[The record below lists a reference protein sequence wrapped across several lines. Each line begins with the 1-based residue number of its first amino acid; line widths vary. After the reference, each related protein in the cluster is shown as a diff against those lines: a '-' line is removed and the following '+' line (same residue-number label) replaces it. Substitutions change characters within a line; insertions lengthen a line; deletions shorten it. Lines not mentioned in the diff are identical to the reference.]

1 MNLGLY
7 RITENSD
14 GTVSFE
20 SRPTSAPS
28 ANVPIEGDYLLHET
42 FDNCNGEGGNS
53 GGFGGTL
60 TMGTFSP
67 DLDVWDAT
75 VAIGADRCGRFGNS
89 STPGFVNSP
98 SFTAVSDT
106 MTLSFRAEGKCL
118 RDPMIYLG
126 RIGIRFDNADGVRT
140 FLINCGD
147 FFIAA
152 HSPPIQCAGFMEAA
166 CKLHTAIV
174 LKMGKCGA
182 HNRCAV
188 MMAEK
193 IKSRICQI

>member
-1 MNLGLY
+1 MMRDDY
-7 RITENSD
+7 RACARFFCHNRIVHTEN
-14 GTVSFE
+14 
-20 SRPTSAPS
+20 A
-28 ANVPIEGDYLLHET
+28 
-42 FDNCNGEGGNS
+42 FDNKGRPLCRFYI
-53 GGFGGTL
+53 FGKLVRAHRPHLFAKHIVIG
-60 TMGTFSP
+60 SVSAVSVI
-67 DLDVWDAT
+67 DVHTD
-75 VAIGADRCGRFGNS
+75 ADR
-89 STPGFVNSP
+89 P
-98 SFTAVSDT
+98 
-106 MTLSFRAEGKCL
+106 EGKCL
-118 RDPMIYLG
+118 RDLMIYLG